1 MAITRP
7 LKWDTA
13 SAALKQMT
21 DAELELVAYQLR
33 KAWATD
39 LSGTYTGACDRSGGA
54 TATNGFGAC
63 YRGDNDSPTAS
74 GVTHLAFLQD
84 KRKNAVHTT
93 KTDAYNEAT
102 WDNAGDNDDTFSA
115 PSEATFDASE
125 AGRQAFYYEEYIGS
139 APSVPDAAT
148 LKAHSYL
155 YWDGSGYSKVEGVEA
170 NLIDTIIKLAN
181 YEMMNGDGVGLLSL
195 ATSSPGSDY
204 TDLGFFHQNT
214 IMNWSSYDTGLGGA
228 DVVATNNLYIRT
240 TDSSYDEASAKS
252 ASNNIFLRWDDS
264 SSNIKQADTSSSF
277 TLIDN
282 VLMPVWKRS
291 SNFNG
296 VSGDYAFPRYKFDT
310 SAPASSTFERQMGTL
325 LDTVYTDGTTSHS
338 GSDSAELVGGAG
350 GTYYIA
356 RYGSG
361 ATTTNTTHYMVAYFA
376 NANAVRT

>member
-1 MAITRP
+1 
-7 LKWDTA
+7 
-13 SAALKQMT
+13 
-21 DAELELVAYQLR
+21 
-33 KAWATD
+33 
-39 LSGTYTGACDRSGGA
+39 
-54 TATNGFGAC
+54 
-63 YRGDNDSPTAS
+63 
-74 GVTHLAFLQD
+74 
-84 KRKNAVHTT
+84 
-93 KTDAYNEAT
+93 
-102 WDNAGDNDDTFSA
+102 
-115 PSEATFDASE
+115 
-125 AGRQAFYYEEYIGS
+125 
-139 APSVPDAAT
+139 
-148 LKAHSYL
+148 
-155 YWDGSGYSKVEGVEA
+155 
-170 NLIDTIIKLAN
+170 
-181 YEMMNGDGVGLLSL
+181 
-195 ATSSPGSDY
+195 
-204 TDLGFFHQNT
+204 
-214 IMNWSSYDTGLGGA
+214 MNWSSYDTGLGGA

-325 LDTVYTDGTTSHS
+325 LDTVYTDGTTSHT
-338 GSDSAELVGGAG
+338 GSNSAELVGGAG